1 MSYEG
6 DGSMCALASGALVGK
21 ESCLGGFACTK
32 RDGSKIG
39 TGSCQGYISCYAR
52 VYYDEEA
59 EGRYSDGPGGNI
71 GDGSCNSIFSCG
83 AFWGTVGNDSCNT
96 FGVEELS
103 EICTSLRKA
112 GALPYTVDNAAAG
125 VGATSRYE
133 LDNPYI
139 GKKSSMQRRRHYEL
153 LASQVE
159 MEGKERMDKLKKEL
173 EMRSVVL
180 REQVSHG
187 KKFLAASGGGRAN
200 ATGSAGAAGGVGG
213 VGGATRPMLPSH
225 NKNVVSKNASNQF
238 RSPLFT
244 MTASGN
250 MPSSNTSSLTTKT
263 TSSAPSSVSNGPLA
277 ASATRTSRP
286 PPASASITSSG
297 YSSYGG
303 YGGSSSYAGY
313 GGASNSA
320 NNNNTQQPS
329 FSTGMRQR
337 KQQPQKS
344 TIQIDNGADDKYN
357 KSTDGESSDIQ
368 QQIQTRRQNRQTQ
381 SRLASARLAEKSIAE
396 LGTMFTKMST
406 LISQQG
412 EMLERIEDDVEA
424 AGGDIDAGHEELV
437 KVYGMTKGNRA
448 LILKVFGILIG
459 LIIFMK
465 LY

>member
-1 MSYEG
+1 MLGVGVAMTFILVWLLDLTHHTVTCASSFTLTIIGAVIGEESCNDNLACYRTSGAEIEDQSCNGEGACFLSPGIVVEEGSCNMSYEG

-21 ESCLGGFACTK
+21 ESCLGGF
-32 RDGSKIG
+32 
-39 TGSCQGYISCYAR
+39 GSCQGYISCYAR

-297 YSSYGG
+297 YS
-303 YGGSSSYAGY
+303 
-313 GGASNSA
+313 
-320 NNNNTQQPS
+320 
-329 FSTGMRQR
+329 
-337 KQQPQKS
+337 
-344 TIQIDNGADDKYN
+344 
-357 KSTDGESSDIQ
+357 
-368 QQIQTRRQNRQTQ
+368 
-381 SRLASARLAEKSIAE
+381 
-396 LGTMFTKMST
+396 
-406 LISQQG
+406 
-412 EMLERIEDDVEA
+412 
-424 AGGDIDAGHEELV
+424 
-437 KVYGMTKGNRA
+437 
-448 LILKVFGILIG
+448 
-459 LIIFMK
+459 
-465 LY
+465 

>member
-1 MSYEG
+1 
-6 DGSMCALASGALVGK
+6 
-21 ESCLGGFACTK
+21 
-32 RDGSKIG
+32 
-39 TGSCQGYISCYAR
+39 
-52 VYYDEEA
+52 
-59 EGRYSDGPGGNI
+59 
-71 GDGSCNSIFSCG
+71 
-83 AFWGTVGNDSCNT
+83 
-96 FGVEELS
+96 
-103 EICTSLRKA
+103 
-112 GALPYTVDNAAAG
+112 
-125 VGATSRYE
+125 
-133 LDNPYI
+133 
-139 GKKSSMQRRRHYEL
+139 
-153 LASQVE
+153 
-159 MEGKERMDKLKKEL
+159 
-173 EMRSVVL
+173 
-180 REQVSHG
+180 
-187 KKFLAASGGGRAN
+187 
-200 ATGSAGAAGGVGG
+200 
-213 VGGATRPMLPSH
+213 
-225 NKNVVSKNASNQF
+225 
-238 RSPLFT
+238 

-250 MPSSNTSSLTTKT
+250 MPSSNAPSLTTT

-320 NNNNTQQPS
+320 KNNNTQQPS

-357 KSTDGESSDIQ
+357 KSTDGDSSDIQ